1 MVNGII
7 DVAYTLNKKVAIS
20 LACVI
25 LFATWSIMTWFW
37 AGGMQDSS
45 KQTNQSM
52 GCSAEVPIKLVPSNV
67 RSPFDD
73 DATVSNPSMSIG
85 ERMNLET
92 DTIAQRFQKGMVVV
106 VAMESD
112 VRVRLEIGGGGSD
125 GDRCLVPNPAPS
137 AREET
142 NTSRERGLAAFPKF
156 CAVSKTTPS
165 SAGVTVTV
173 TADVDDDND
182 ELFPTNN
189 LRKIGIVAT
198 TIPIST
204 PITGGGNKVL
214 AKESRSSFRVDT
226 MLLLPLPLLVVPLLP
241 NNTDR
246 PKLQKKGDQPT
257 RNIETNP
264 VLSARL
270 SLLEAAFRKRESQKI
285 SGTTPAF
292 PKEAHTAVPRASSVS
307 RSWGERKHGYR
318 KRVVKQY
325 SRNDCVAAR
334 TGTARELFERPYFEI
349 VLRIE
354 VPKNS
359 GSRMEKV
366 VLLRALMVAA
376 SSNPRSIEAMPTA
389 ELTTSSSAA
398 RVAA

>member
-1 MVNGII
+1 MLITMVNGII
-7 DVAYTLNKKVAIS
+7 DVAYTLNKNVAIS

-52 GCSAEVPIKLVPSNV
+52 GCSAEVPIKLVPPNV
-67 RSPFDD
+67 RNPFDD
-73 DATVSNPSMSIG
+73 DAAVSNPSMSIG
-85 ERMNLET
+85 ETMNLERE
-92 DTIAQRFQKGMVVV
+92 TIAQRFQKGIVVV

-112 VRVRLEIGGGGSD
+112 VRVRLEIGGGGGD
-125 GDRCLVPNPAPS
+125 GDRCLAPNPAPS

-173 TADVDDDND
+173 DVDDD
-182 ELFPTNN
+182 ELLPTNN
-189 LRKIGIVAT
+189 LRRIGMVAT

-204 PITGGGNKVL
+204 PITGGGNKVF
-214 AKESRSSFRVDT
+214 AKESSSSFRVDT
-226 MLLLPLPLLVVPLLP
+226 MLLFPLPLFAAPLLP

-264 VLSARL
+264 VLIAKL
-270 SLLEAAFRKRESQKI
+270 SFVEAAFRKRESQKI

-307 RSWGERKHGYR
+307 RS
-318 KRVVKQY
+318 
-325 SRNDCVAAR
+325 
-334 TGTARELFERPYFEI
+334 
-349 VLRIE
+349 
-354 VPKNS
+354 
-359 GSRMEKV
+359 
-366 VLLRALMVAA
+366 
-376 SSNPRSIEAMPTA
+376 
-389 ELTTSSSAA
+389 
-398 RVAA
+398 